1 MKRKKNAFAKLL
13 ITSIVIILIA
23 SSCNPIPP
31 DVKYDIISIVRNDTL
46 KKVNIEVQ
54 LNKKVDKYVLKSIAN
69 EIKSDSTLVNFNKI
83 WIFYYLPD
91 MKIGSGAWATTH
103 FTPDLEINILGSTAK
118 QDKKTIEKAQGIEG
132 NIIGKWKEEQYT
144 SSVYVIY
151 QKDTQIFIRTIY
163 PNSQIS
169 DESLIMNREGNITR
183 YDYKEGGYNG
193 EYFKI
198 ADGILEFYNSENKL
212 FTKGTP
218 ID

>member
-1 MKRKKNAFAKLL
+1 MKKKVFGQLF
-13 ITSIVIILIA
+13 ITSFVLFLIA

-31 DVKYDIISIVRNDTL
+31 DVEYDIISSVKNDTL

-69 EIKSDSTLVNFNKI
+69 EIKSDSALINFNKV
-83 WIFYYLPD
+83 WIYYYLPD

-103 FTPDLEINILGSTAK
+103 FTPNLEINILGSTEK
-118 QDKKTIEKAQGIEG
+118 QDKKSAEKAEGIDG
-132 NIIGKWKEEQYT
+132 KIIGKWKEEQYT

-151 QKDTQIFIRTIY
+151 QKDNHIFIRTIF
-163 PNSQIS
+163 PNSQIN
-169 DESLIMNREGNITR
+169 DESLIMSSEGDITR
-183 YDYKEGGYNG
+183 YDYKEDGYNG

>member
-198 ADGILEFYNSENKL
+198 ADGILELYNSENKL